1 MSKTILSIGS
11 EGGSISL
18 YYNNG
23 YFSGSTNETASLDML
38 DEEDRKEIMELLAKK
53 PPEPE
58 FKTFREAFEHLHT
71 KYRIFC
77 FIPVYIDPEYFSIVM
92 QLLDEAKNDEQYLN
106 DNNCFDSW
114 ENYLGSAE
122 KLTRK

>member
-1 MSKTILSIGS
+1 MSKTVLSIGS

-38 DEEDRKEIMELLAKK
+38 DEEDRKEIMEILAKK

-92 QLLDEAKNDEQYLN
+92 QFLKEAKNDERYDHDFN
-106 DNNCFDSW
+106 KFDRW
-114 ENYLGSAE
+114 KNYPDWY
-122 KLTRK
+122 

>member
-92 QLLDEAKNDEQYLN
+92 QFLKEAKNDERYKN
-106 DNNCFDSW
+106 DECNFERW
-114 ENYLGSAE
+114 ENYPDW
-122 KLTRK
+122 

>member
-1 MSKTILSIGS
+1 MSKTVLSIGS

-18 YYNNG
+18 HYNNG

-58 FKTFREAFEHLHT
+58 FKTFREAFAHLHT
-71 KYRIFC
+71 KFC
-77 FIPVYIDPEYFSIVM
+77 HLTLFQIRLPHCIT
-92 QLLDEAKNDEQYLN
+92 
-106 DNNCFDSW
+106 
-114 ENYLGSAE
+114 
-122 KLTRK
+122 KLR